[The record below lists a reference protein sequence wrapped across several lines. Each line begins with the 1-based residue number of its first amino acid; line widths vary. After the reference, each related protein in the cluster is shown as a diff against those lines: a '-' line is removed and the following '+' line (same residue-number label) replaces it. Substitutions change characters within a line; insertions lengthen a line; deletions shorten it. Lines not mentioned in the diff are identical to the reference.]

1 MKVYF
6 ENNGNEYFV
15 KEYLVQIHDSYNNS
29 VWSSM
34 KTANEI
40 LNWLDM
46 DDCYPELSIKVFDVE
61 TQFGTVE
68 ELEVYGT
75 WHNFKEPLYMK
86 VTHSD
91 GTIAFD
97 GYGTDH

>member
-1 MKVYF
+1 MRTYF
-6 ENNGNEYFV
+6 INDGTEV
-15 KEYLVQIHDSYNNS
+15 CIKEYLVQIHDSYHNS
-29 VWSSM
+29 VWARM
-34 KTANEI
+34 ETATEI

-61 TQFGTVE
+61 TQFGAIE

-75 WHNFKEPLYMK
+75 WHNFDKPLYMK

-91 GTIAFD
+91 GTIEFD

>member
-15 KEYLVQIHDSYNNS
+15 KEYLVQLHDSDDNS
-29 VWSSM
+29 VSASM
-34 KTANEI
+34 KTAREI
-40 LNWLDM
+40 IDWIDM
-46 DDCYPELSIKVFDVE
+46 SDCYIGMHIEVFDVE
-61 TQFGTVE
+61 TQFGNVE
-68 ELEVYGT
+68 RLEVYGC
-75 WHNFKEPLYMK
+75 WHDHRNPLYIK

-91 GTIAFD
+91 GTVEFD